1 MANNEEIIVAR
12 APGRITFCGGGSDV
26 SPIPEKFGGLCLNA
40 SINKYATTKFRW
52 RDDRVVE
59 FYNFRTNE
67 KIKLLVDDLKTLNKA
82 SFSKY
87 NNFDIPL
94 SVTRLFAE
102 KIDRGF
108 NLWWFSD
115 VGLHSG
121 LGTSAAVFASVIGVF
136 NEVLKLDLTKEE
148 VAETAF
154 FLENEFLGHTSGRQ
168 DQYAAVFGGLNLFEF
183 NGGGSVKV
191 NRLTLSH
198 DTLHELKDNL
208 LLFFLFPR
216 DAVLS
221 RNVILSGEIE
231 KDKIKNF
238 TAVKRFE
245 PVLKVKQMAMEA
257 NHVLLSG
264 NLAGFA
270 DLLHTNWEEKKKH
283 SQLVSNEKID
293 RFYSEIRQAGALA
306 GKIVGAGGGGH
317 MLVFCSPLN
326 KIKVIKKAEEL
337 GAQNILFELTNN
349 GLTVWHSNWHQE
361 EASLTSFI

>member
-1 MANNEEIIVAR
+1 MTNNEEIIVAR

-52 RDDRVVE
+52 RSDQIVE
-59 FYNFRTNE
+59 LHNLRTSGQL
-67 KIKLLVDDLKTLNKA
+67 KLDVDDLKTLNKE

-87 NNFDIPL
+87 PNFDIPL
-94 SVTRLFAE
+94 AVIRLFAE

-108 NLWWFSD
+108 NLWWGSD
-115 VGLHSG
+115 IGLHSG
-121 LGTSAAVFASVIGVF
+121 LGTSAAIFVSMIGVL
-136 NEVLKLDLTKEE
+136 NEVLRLGLTKEE
-148 VAETAF
+148 IAETAF
-154 FLENEFLGHTSGRQ
+154 FLENNFLNHTSGRQ

-183 NGGGSVKV
+183 NGGSSVKV
-191 NRLTLSH
+191 NKLTLSH
-198 DTLHELKDNL
+198 DTLHELRDNL

-216 DAVLS
+216 DTFLS
-221 RNVILSGEIE
+221 RNTILSGEIE
-231 KDKIKNF
+231 KDKVKNF

-245 PVLKVKQMAMEA
+245 PVLKVKQIAMEA
-257 NHVLLSG
+257 NRVLLSG

-270 DLLHTNWEEKKKH
+270 DLLHNNWEEKQKH

-326 KIKVIKKAEEL
+326 KNKVIKKAEEL
-337 GAQNILFELTNN
+337 GAQNIVFELTNH
-349 GLTVWHSNWHQE
+349 GLTVWRSNWHQE
-361 EASLTSFI
+361 EVGPRFI